1 MSEPSIVPQ
10 HTRTIVELGMGDGRV
25 LEALATSDPET
36 VYIGVEIDRELCSQA
51 RERIRLQNVFVMEG
65 SFADIVPRFPD
76 ETIDGFIA
84 ILPDPA
90 FIDEKN
96 EESWMPFYMQVHA
109 KLKRPG
115 AFRLVTEMT
124 DELLQPV
131 GNDAFDRW
139 STWLVAAFKSMGFVA
154 AGMKE
159 GAPEGYS
166 SRCLD
171 QFKGDSERI
180 RMLTLDFVKA

>member
-1 MSEPSIVPQ
+1 MSEPPIVPP

-25 LEALATSDPET
+25 LGALAARDPET
-36 VYIGVEIDRELCSQA
+36 VYIGIEIDKKSCQEAKAL
-51 RERIRLQNVFVMEG
+51 IHLQNAFVVEG

-76 ETIDGFIA
+76 ESVDGFIA

-90 FIDEKN
+90 FIDEKK
-96 EESWMPFYMQVHA
+96 EESWKPFYRQIYA

-115 AFRLVTEMT
+115 AFRLVTEIT

-139 STWLVAAFKSMGFVA
+139 SIWLTSTFRSIGFA
-154 AGMKE
+154 TADIKE
-159 GAPEGYS
+159 GSPEGYS

-171 QFKGDSERI
+171 QFRGDRERI
-180 RMLTLDFVKA
+180 RMLTVDFAKS